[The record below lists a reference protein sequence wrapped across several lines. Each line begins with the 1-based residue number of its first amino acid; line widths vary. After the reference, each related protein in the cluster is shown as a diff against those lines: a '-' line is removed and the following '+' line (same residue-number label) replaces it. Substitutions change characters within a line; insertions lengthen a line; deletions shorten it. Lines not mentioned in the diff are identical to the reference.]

1 MKYLLSA
8 LCSLFL
14 SSSCTAQT
22 AEQGSSV
29 KATGIAS
36 GGRMKV
42 EDITAQTAIDRV
54 IADIDFSPWGRLIF
68 PADSSYWSGTTLGS
82 LQLRW
87 YSHIDAAKT
96 VEIIR
101 YFKAQSLRGEPV
113 FFDIYTELE
122 KQRDPRKRNTGLFF
136 FRGKKG
142 AKSAIC
148 SAGGGKGDIQPLI
161 IVAATFDNGNEPQD
175 FARSV
180 EELSVFHNDFRDA
193 LLPFIDSHF
202 NTNASRNSR
211 AFSGFSLG
219 AVTTWYEFCY
229 NNDLIKYFLPLS
241 GDCWIMGT
249 YGGRYQPQATT
260 DRLEQL
266 VQEKGYTAADYE
278 IYAAVGTRDPIWDQV
293 NNQLTEMLTRSTFS
307 GGNIRYAVKQGGRHD
322 YDAIAEYLYN
332 ALPLYFGN

>member
-1 MKYLLSA
+1 MKKLTILILSVFACVLSCASEETKMNTLLQNYTVTAAVPKAYFLPARQKGTVQLIEYVTRDYTQTSRPAITKKAYVYLPYGYSA
-8 LCSLFL
+8 ADTKVRYNTLFYMH
-14 SSSCTAQT
+14 
-22 AEQGSSV
+22 GW
-29 KATGIAS
+29 TGIAGELFTV
-36 GGRMKV
+36 GGSFIKNM
-42 EDITAQTAIDRV
+42 
-54 IADIDFSPWGRLIF
+54 L
-68 PADSSYWSGTTLGS
+68 
-82 LQLRW
+82 
-87 YSHIDAAKT
+87 DAMI
-96 VEIIR
+96 ER
-101 YFKAQSLRGEPV
+101 
-113 FFDIYTELE
+113 
-122 KQRDPRKRNTGLFF
+122 
-136 FRGKKG
+136 
-142 AKSAIC
+142 
-148 SAGGGKGDIQPLI
+148 GDIKPLI
-161 IVAATFDNGNEPQD
+161 VVAATFDNENKPQD

-219 AVTTWYEFCY
+219 AVTAWYEFCY

-293 NNQLTEMLTRSTFS
+293 NNQLTEMLARGTFS
-307 GGNIRYAVKQGGRHD
+307 GGNIRYVVKQGGRHD
-322 YDAIAEYLYN
+322 YDAIVEYLYN
-332 ALPLYFGN
+332 ALPLYFKI

>member
-1 MKYLLSA
+1 MNTLLQNYTVTAAVPKAYFLPARQKGTVQLIEYVTRDYTQTSRPAITKNAYVYLPYGYSA
-8 LCSLFL
+8 ADTKVRYNTLFYMH
-14 SSSCTAQT
+14 
-22 AEQGSSV
+22 GW
-29 KATGIAS
+29 TGIADELFTV
-36 GGRMKV
+36 GGSFIKNM
-42 EDITAQTAIDRV
+42 
-54 IADIDFSPWGRLIF
+54 L
-68 PADSSYWSGTTLGS
+68 
-82 LQLRW
+82 
-87 YSHIDAAKT
+87 DAMI
-96 VEIIR
+96 ER
-101 YFKAQSLRGEPV
+101 
-113 FFDIYTELE
+113 
-122 KQRDPRKRNTGLFF
+122 
-136 FRGKKG
+136 
-142 AKSAIC
+142 
-148 SAGGGKGDIQPLI
+148 GDIKPLI
-161 IVAATFDNGNEPQD
+161 VVAATFDNENKPQD

-229 NNDLIKYFLPLS
+229 NSDLIKYFLPLS

-293 NNQLTEMLTRSTFS
+293 NNQLTEMLARRTFS
-307 GGNIRYAVKQGGRHD
+307 GGNVRYAVKQGGRHD

>member
-1 MKYLLSA
+1 MH
-8 LCSLFL
+8 
-14 SSSCTAQT
+14 
-22 AEQGSSV
+22 GW
-29 KATGIAS
+29 TGIA
-36 GGRMKV
+36 G
-42 EDITAQTAIDRV
+42 EL
-54 IADIDFSPWGRLIF
+54 F
-68 PADSSYWSGTTLGS
+68 
-82 LQLRW
+82 
-87 YSHIDAAKT
+87 T
-96 VEIIR
+96 V
-101 YFKAQSLRGEPV
+101 
-113 FFDIYTELE
+113 
-122 KQRDPRKRNTGLFF
+122 
-136 FRGKKG
+136 
-142 AKSAIC
+142 
-148 SAGGGKGDIQPLI
+148 GGGFIKNMLDAMIERGDIKPLI
-161 IVAATFDNGNEPQD
+161 VVAATFDNGNEPQD

-219 AVTTWYEFCY
+219 AVTTWYEFYY

-307 GGNIRYAVKQGGRHD
+307 GGNIRYAVKQGGHHD

>member
-1 MKYLLSA
+1 MKKLTILILSVFACVLSCASEETKMNTLLQNYTVTAAVPKAYFLPARQKGTVQLIEYVTRDYTQTSRPAITKKAYVYLPYGYRA
-8 LCSLFL
+8 ADTKIRYNTLFYMH
-14 SSSCTAQT
+14 
-22 AEQGSSV
+22 GW
-29 KATGIAS
+29 TGIAGELFTV
-36 GGRMKV
+36 GGSFIKNM
-42 EDITAQTAIDRV
+42 
-54 IADIDFSPWGRLIF
+54 L
-68 PADSSYWSGTTLGS
+68 
-82 LQLRW
+82 
-87 YSHIDAAKT
+87 DAMI
-96 VEIIR
+96 ER
-101 YFKAQSLRGEPV
+101 
-113 FFDIYTELE
+113 
-122 KQRDPRKRNTGLFF
+122 
-136 FRGKKG
+136 
-142 AKSAIC
+142 
-148 SAGGGKGDIQPLI
+148 GDIKPLI
-161 IVAATFDNGNEPQD
+161 VVAATFDNENKPQD

-219 AVTTWYEFCY
+219 AVTAWYEFCY

-293 NNQLTEMLTRSTFS
+293 NNQLTEMLARGTFS

-332 ALPLYFGN
+332 ALPLYFKI

>member
-1 MKYLLSA
+1 MNTLLQNYTVTTAIPKAYFSTAAKQGTVHLIEYASHDYTQAARPAITKKAYVYLPYGYSA
-8 LCSLFL
+8 GDTKVRYNTLFYMH
-14 SSSCTAQT
+14 
-22 AEQGSSV
+22 GW
-29 KATGIAS
+29 TGIA
-36 GGRMKV
+36 G
-42 EDITAQTAIDRV
+42 EL
-54 IADIDFSPWGRLIF
+54 F
-68 PADSSYWSGTTLGS
+68 
-82 LQLRW
+82 
-87 YSHIDAAKT
+87 T
-96 VEIIR
+96 V
-101 YFKAQSLRGEPV
+101 
-113 FFDIYTELE
+113 
-122 KQRDPRKRNTGLFF
+122 
-136 FRGKKG
+136 
-142 AKSAIC
+142 
-148 SAGGGKGDIQPLI
+148 GGGFIKNMLDAMIERGDMKPLI
-161 IVAATFDNGNEPQD
+161 VVAATFDNGNESQD

-249 YGGRYQPQATT
+249 YGGRYRPKETA
-260 DRLEQL
+260 DRLEQIIR
-266 VQEKGYTAADYE
+266 EKRYTASDYE

-307 GGNIRYAVKQGGRHD
+307 GRNIRYAVKQGGRHD

-332 ALPLYFGN
+332 ALPLYFGR

>member
-1 MKYLLSA
+1 MSYYFFDTFYNA
-8 LCSLFL
+8 ESLVGRFGGGADDTKVRYNTL
-14 SSSCTAQT
+14 FYMH
-22 AEQGSSV
+22 GW
-29 KATGIAS
+29 TGIA
-36 GGRMKV
+36 G
-42 EDITAQTAIDRV
+42 EL
-54 IADIDFSPWGRLIF
+54 F
-68 PADSSYWSGTTLGS
+68 
-82 LQLRW
+82 
-87 YSHIDAAKT
+87 T
-96 VEIIR
+96 V
-101 YFKAQSLRGEPV
+101 
-113 FFDIYTELE
+113 
-122 KQRDPRKRNTGLFF
+122 
-136 FRGKKG
+136 
-142 AKSAIC
+142 
-148 SAGGGKGDIQPLI
+148 GGGFIKNMLDAMIERGDIKPLI
-161 IVAATFDNGNEPQD
+161 VVAATFDNGNEPQD

-180 EELSVFHNDFRDA
+180 EELSVFHNNFRDA

-202 NTNASRNSR
+202 NTNAVRDSR

-219 AVTTWYEFCY
+219 AVTTWYEFYY

-307 GGNIRYAVKQGGRHD
+307 GGNIRYAVKQGGHHD